1 MAVLLHF
8 PKRPEPPANP
18 DPPIPETKQAVPEP
32 SAAPSPNPS
41 DASVG
46 PAAKSPGAPS
56 FLRRLQKRWAGG
68 NSSLRHNSSAWI
80 KSAQAILLAIAV
92 CFSVGASSDSG
103 ARMNI
108 LSHRLMCQCGCAQ
121 LLGECDH
128 VGCPSRDKEL
138 GELSA
143 DIAAGLSN
151 KQILDD
157 FVGKYGMIVLA
168 APPAQGFDLIA
179 WIAPFA
185 VFAAALLGTI
195 LLIRR
200 WGGLRGFK
208 AQPANEADMAA
219 LDPAERDRR
228 EKIRRET
235 GGDIGLDGGSGLK
248 GGPSR

>member
-1 MAVLLHF
+1 MPNPIPF
-8 PKRPEPPANP
+8 PPPA
-18 DPPIPETKQAVPEP
+18 EP
-32 SAAPSPNPS
+32 S
-41 DASVG
+41 
-46 PAAKSPGAPS
+46 KHHTPS
-56 FLRRLQKRWAGG
+56 FLCVMQKGWETTKR
-68 NSSLRHNSSAWI
+68 SLRLNSVWM
-80 KSAQAILLAIAV
+80 KSAQAMLLAIAV

-103 ARMNI
+103 ARMSI

-143 DIAAGLSN
+143 DIATGLTD

-157 FVGKYGMIVLA
+157 FVSKYGMIVLA
-168 APPAQGFDLIA
+168 APPTQGFNLVA

-208 AQPANEADMAA
+208 PQPANQADLLA
-219 LDPAERDRR
+219 LDPAERERR
-228 EKIRRET
+228 ERIRRET
-235 GGDIGLDGGSGLK
+235 DGDSGLDGG
-248 GGPSR
+248 PSR

>member
-1 MAVLLHF
+1 MGNLIQF
-8 PKRPEPPANP
+8 PKRHARRNAA
-18 DPPIPETKQAVPEP
+18 TTGGSSMQ
-32 SAAPSPNPS
+32 SAA
-41 DASVG
+41 
-46 PAAKSPGAPS
+46 
-56 FLRRLQKRWAGG
+56 
-68 NSSLRHNSSAWI
+68 SSAGAWRSWWESAKRALHLKSSSMWI
-80 KSAQAILLAIAV
+80 KSAQALLLAVAV
-92 CFSVGASSDSG
+92 CFSVGASSDTG
-103 ARMNI
+103 TRMSQ

-143 DIAAGLSN
+143 DIAAGLSD

-168 APPAQGFDLIA
+168 APPAQGFNLVA

-208 AQPANEADMAA
+208 AQPADHGADLAA
-219 LDPAERDRR
+219 LDPAERERR

-235 GGDIGLDGGSGLK
+235 EGGGGFDDGGGSQ
-248 GGPSR
+248 GGSSR